1 MRMTAR
7 ETMCAAR
14 DAVQFLRDAP
24 AKMEAKRSLC
34 EMRARSNEPRGRG
47 GVADPTKRIDDLIQ
61 CEQSLEED
69 YKSAERLVSDAYA
82 LLQGLAQIDA
92 EGAKVLLCR
101 FLLCMP
107 WRDVAVQIG
116 VGAEECREIASVA
129 FDIIDSNGEA
139 AIRNGVLAVT
149 RADG

>member
-1 MRMTAR
+1 MTAR

-34 EMRARSNEPRGRG
+34 EMRARSNEPRGKG
-47 GVADPTKRIDDLIQ
+47 GVTDPTKRIDDLIQ

-69 YKSAERLVSDAYA
+69 CKSAKRLVSDAIC

-92 EGAKVLLCR
+92 EGSWVLMCR

-107 WRDVAVQIG
+107 WRDIAAFEGMDV
-116 VGAEECREIASVA
+116 EECREIASVA

-149 RADG
+149 RADW

>member
-1 MRMTAR
+1 MTAR

-24 AKMEAKRSLC
+24 AKLEAKRQLC
-34 EMRARSNEPRGRG
+34 EMRARSDGPRGKG
-47 GVADPTKRIDDLIQ
+47 GVTDPTKRIDDLIQ

-69 YKSAERLVSDAYA
+69 IKSAEQRASDAFA

-92 EGAKVLLCR
+92 TGAKVLLCR
-101 FLLCMP
+101 FLLSMQ
-107 WRDVAVQIG
+107 WRDVAAQIG
-116 VGAEECREIASVA
+116 VDVDGCREIASVA

-139 AIRNGVLAVT
+139 AIRNGILAVT

>member
-1 MRMTAR
+1 MTAR

-24 AKMEAKRSLC
+24 AKLEAKRELC
-34 EMRARSNEPRGRG
+34 EMRARANGPRGKG
-47 GVADPTKRIDDLIQ
+47 GVTDPTKRIDDLIQ
-61 CEQSLEED
+61 CEQSLEAD
-69 YKSAERLVSDAYA
+69 LKSAEQRVSDAFA
-82 LLQGLAQIDA
+82 LIQGLAQIDA
-92 EGAKVLLCR
+92 AGARVLLCR

-107 WRDVAVQIG
+107 WREIAVQIG
-116 VGAEECREIASVA
+116 ADAEECREIASVA
-129 FDIIDSNGEA
+129 FDVIDSNGEA

>member
-1 MRMTAR
+1 MTAR

-24 AKMEAKRSLC
+24 AKLEAKRQLC
-34 EMRARSNEPRGRG
+34 EMRARANGPRGKG
-47 GVADPTKRIDDLIQ
+47 GVTDPTKRIDDLIQ
-61 CEQSLEED
+61 CEQSLED
-69 YKSAERLVSDAYA
+69 DFKSAEQRVADAYG
-82 LLQGLAQIDA
+82 LLQGLAQIDP

-107 WRDVAVQIG
+107 WRDVAVQ
-116 VGAEECREIASVA
+116 VGTDVDGCRQIASAA
-129 FDIIDSNGEA
+129 FDLIDSNGEA
-139 AIRNGVLAVT
+139 AIRSGVLPVT

>member
-1 MRMTAR
+1 MTAR

-24 AKMEAKRSLC
+24 AKLEAKRQLC
-34 EMRARSNEPRGRG
+34 EMRARANGPRGKG
-47 GVADPTKRIDDLIQ
+47 GVTDPTKRIDDLIQ
-61 CEQSLEED
+61 CEQSLED
-69 YKSAERLVSDAYA
+69 DFKSAEQRVADAYG
-82 LLQGLAQIDA
+82 LLQGLAQIDL

-101 FLLCMP
+101 FLLLMP

-116 VGAEECREIASVA
+116 ADVDGCREIASVA
-129 FDIIDSNGEA
+129 FDLIDSNGEA
-139 AIRNGVLAVT
+139 AIRSGVLPVT